1 MYGCRTRLG
10 LKSGQERPSVGF
22 LDAKGLAEGIFDV
35 IGIRETVAWQRSSR
49 QVLHPGRAAEIYVEG
64 HGAGYLGEI
73 HPEFREE
80 QSLPLIV
87 VFELDFEEWLK
98 YSPRQ
103 IAACS
108 LPRYP
113 AVERDFALVVDEI
126 FSSQRIIDWVKN
138 LEEPLIERVEAFDE
152 YRGAPI
158 SEGKKSL
165 AYKISYRADDRTLT
179 DAEVNSLHQ
188 QLIDRIG
195 NLFNAQR
202 RS

>member
-1 MYGCRTRLG
+1 MCNL
-10 LKSGQERPSVGF
+10 LPVGHPAA
-22 LDAKGLAEGIFDV
+22 DDE
-35 IGIRETVAWQRSSR
+35 SSE
-49 QVLHPGRAAEIYVEG
+49 QDHPGRAAEIHLDGTE
-64 HGAGYLGEI
+64 AGYLGEI
-73 HPEFREE
+73 HPQFQEE

-87 VFELDFEEWLK
+87 VFELDFEGWLK

-103 IAACS
+103 IAARS

-113 AVERDFALVVDEI
+113 AVERDFALVVDQA
-126 FSSQRIIDWVKN
+126 FSSQRIIDWIKDLKN
-138 LEEPLIERVEAFDE
+138 PLIERVEAFDE

-188 QLIDRIG
+188 ELIQRMG
-195 NLFNAQR
+195 NLFDAQR